1 MDNAFVRRMFAIL
14 VTIVVMT
21 AFMLFHPLQI
31 SAQTQDYTFF
41 GIEGATIQERCR
53 LFAENGRNYC
63 QLWMTPRGTQNFG

>member
-31 SAQTQDYTFF
+31 SAQTQDYSDFSPF
-41 GIEGATIQERCR
+41 LELKVLLYKSVVGFLLKMGETIVNC
-53 LFAENGRNYC
+53 G
-63 QLWMTPRGTQNFG
+63 